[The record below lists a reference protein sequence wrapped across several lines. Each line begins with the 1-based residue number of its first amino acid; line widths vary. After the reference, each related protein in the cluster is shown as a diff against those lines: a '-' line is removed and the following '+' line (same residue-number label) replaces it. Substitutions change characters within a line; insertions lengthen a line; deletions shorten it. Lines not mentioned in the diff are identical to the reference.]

1 MKGKMSCALIMTA
14 LMTTVVPTAFAAD
27 TYQPIAI
34 QSNDSDSMIVPYADV
49 IVIKTRLYKGKQQY
63 RRWNETR
70 GYWVDP
76 YWITR

>member
-34 QSNDSDSMIVPYADV
+34 QSNDNDSMIAPYADV

-63 RRWNETR
+63 RRQNETR

>member
-27 TYQPIAI
+27 NYQPIAI
-34 QSNDSDSMIVPYADV
+34 QSNDNDSMIAPYADV

-63 RRWNETR
+63 RR
-70 GYWVDP
+70 
-76 YWITR
+76 